1 MDHLVFQIGLAIA
14 LMAVATIFARR
25 LKLSVVPFL
34 ILVGFAVGPHAP
46 SFGIL
51 DLRFIQSQPLI
62 DFMGRLGILFLLFYL
77 GLEFSASRLFAA
89 GRSVIIA
96 LAITVTVNLAIGLLF
111 GRSLGFP
118 IREVL
123 VIGGVFLCSS
133 TTIVAKIILDLKRTA
148 RPETG
153 LILGITMGEDAVL
166 VIYIAVVSGLILH
179 GTDSIASAATSLAT
193 ALTFVAL
200 LLTLGR
206 YFAQRLTS
214 WLGRLSEE
222 AFLLIIFA
230 ALFLV
235 AGLAESL
242 GLSEALG
249 ALLMGLVV
257 AEAGH
262 TPRMQRLAFPFRDF
276 FGAFLFFSFGL
287 SIDPLTLGGAV
298 GLALIA
304 AALTMVANFVA
315 GMIAGRATKLPTT
328 AGVSIGLTIISRAE
342 YSIVMATIARTAG
355 LLPFIQPFTALYVLI
370 LSIVGPILTKESD
383 RIYGLGAKIKISLFK
398 IVKRQPVPN
407 SNSDMKEHLKRPRTD
422 SNNGKKS
429 EE

>member
-1 MDHLVFQIGLAIA
+1 MDQLVFQIGLAIA
-14 LMAVATIFARR
+14 LMAVATLIAGR
-25 LKLSVVPFL
+25 LKLSVVPLL

-77 GLEFSASRLFAA
+77 GLEFSASRLLAS

-96 LAITVTVNLAIGLLF
+96 LAVTVTINLAIGLFF

-123 VIGGVFLCSS
+123 VVGGIFMCSS

-153 LILGITMGEDAVL
+153 IIMGITMGEDVVL
-166 VIYIAVVSGLILH
+166 VLYLAVVSGLVLF
-179 GTDSIASAATSLAT
+179 GSASIASATTSLT
-193 ALTFVAL
+193 VALTFVIL

-206 YFAQRLTS
+206 YLAQRQRLTR

-222 AFLLIIFA
+222 AFLLVIFA

-242 GLSEALG
+242 GLAEALG
-249 ALLMGLVV
+249 ALLIGLVV
-257 AEAGH
+257 AETGH
-262 TPRMQRLAFPFRDF
+262 AHRMQNLSFP
-276 FGAFLFFSFGL
+276 
-287 SIDPLTLGGAV
+287 
-298 GLALIA
+298 
-304 AALTMVANFVA
+304 
-315 GMIAGRATKLPTT
+315 
-328 AGVSIGLTIISRAE
+328 VS
-342 YSIVMATIARTAG
+342 
-355 LLPFIQPFTALYVLI
+355 
-370 LSIVGPILTKESD
+370 
-383 RIYGLGAKIKISLFK
+383 
-398 IVKRQPVPN
+398 
-407 SNSDMKEHLKRPRTD
+407 
-422 SNNGKKS
+422 
-429 EE
+429 

>member
-1 MDHLVFQIGLAIA
+1 
-14 LMAVATIFARR
+14 MAVATIFARR

-34 ILVGFAVGPHAP
+34 ILAGFAVGPHAP

-51 DLRFIQSQPLI
+51 DLRFLQSQPLI

-96 LAITVTVNLAIGLLF
+96 LAITVTVNLTIGLLF

-153 LILGITMGEDAVL
+153 LIMGITMGEDVILVL
-166 VIYIAVVSGLILH
+166 YIAVVSGLVLY
-179 GTDSIASAATSLAT
+179 GTESIAAASSSLVIAVI
-193 ALTFVAL
+193 FVAL

-206 YFAQRLTS
+206 YFAQRLNS

-222 AFLLIIFA
+222 AFLLTIFA

-242 GLSEALG
+242 GLAEALG
-249 ALLMGLVV
+249 ALLMGLVI

-276 FGAFLFFSFGL
+276 FGAFIFFSFGL
-287 SIDPLTLGGAV
+287 SIDPLTLGSAI
-298 GLALIA
+298 GLALVA
-304 AALTMVANFVA
+304 AALTIVGNFVA
-315 GMIAGRATKLPTT
+315 GMIAGRATKLPAA
-328 AGVSIGLTIISRAE
+328 AGASIGLTIISRAE

-383 RIYGLGAKIKISLFK
+383 RIYGLGNKIKISLFK
-398 IVKRQPVPN
+398 IAKRQTVP
-407 SNSDMKEHLKRPRTD
+407 SFDLGTKERPKQSSPD
-422 SNNGKKS
+422 SNNK
-429 EE
+429 